1 MSQLSLQICN
11 CTNKTLIPEYEDS
24 RLLFVEQHKGIDKS
38 YAYNI
43 DNSYYKPTKLNQDI
57 IVYLPLIPFLE
68 NDTFN
73 IGDKL
78 HLNTGDFMTTYY
90 DRKTTL
96 EKIDIG
102 DPRQNLFEIYI
113 PKDTQVYYE
122 KHSFEKNIVLPD
134 SSMFEVI
141 NVRLVS
147 FYGSSILSY
156 RVHLCVNNI

>member
-11 CTNKTLIPEYEDS
+11 CTNKTFIPEYENS
-24 RLLFVEQHKGIDKS
+24 RLLFVEQHQCLDTS
-38 YAYNI
+38 DTYNI
-43 DNSYYKPTKLNQDI
+43 DNSYYKQTKLNQDT
-57 IVYLPLIPFLE
+57 IVYLALIPLLE

-78 HLNTGDFMTTYY
+78 HLNTDDFMTTYY

-96 EKIDIG
+96 DKIDTG

-156 RVHLCVNNI
+156 RVHLCVNNS

>member
-1 MSQLSLQICN
+1 
-11 CTNKTLIPEYEDS
+11 
-24 RLLFVEQHKGIDKS
+24 
-38 YAYNI
+38 
-43 DNSYYKPTKLNQDI
+43 
-57 IVYLPLIPFLE
+57 VYLPLIPFLE

-78 HLNTGDFMTTYY
+78 HLNTCDFMTTYY

-113 PKDTQVYYE
+113 PKYTQVYYE

-134 SSMFEVI
+134 SSMF
-141 NVRLVS
+141 
-147 FYGSSILSY
+147 